1 MRMPDSIEFD
11 PDVTITEAKT
21 IDDSGYVS
29 IGREHASKSV
39 QLVIAYLTRED
50 SDETSNVIN
59 SNTSVQSNG
68 YLYLGKPY
76 AGRTTDQ
83 IKVLFE

>member
-1 MRMPDSIEFD
+1 MPDNIQFD
-11 PDVTITEAKT
+11 PDITIGEAKT

-39 QLVIAYLTRED
+39 RLVIADLQRED
-50 SDETSNVIN
+50 SDETTNVIN
-59 SNTSVQSNG
+59 SNTTVQSNG

-76 AGRTTDQ
+76 AGRTTEQ
-83 IKVLFE
+83 IKVLLE